1 VKTCFADTF
10 YFLALLNG
18 RDPHHSRVT
27 DFNASQRVRL
37 ITSMWVL
44 VEVADAMADPPNR
57 PLFLRLFE
65 RLQASPLATIVPFS
79 DEVFAA
85 GLRLYRERA
94 DKDWP
99 VTDRISFAIM
109 RHEGILDALTGDRH
123 FEQAGFAVMLR
134 T

>member
-1 VKTCFADTF
+1 MKTYFADTF

-27 DFNASQRVRL
+27 DFNTSQRVRL
-37 ITSMWVL
+37 VTTMWVL
-44 VEVADAMADPPNR
+44 TVVADAMADPPNR

-65 RLQASPLATIVPFS
+65 RLQASPLVTIVRFS
-79 DEVFAA
+79 EEVFAA
-85 GLRLYRERA
+85 GLRLYQERA

-99 VTDRISFAIM
+99 LTDCISFAVM
-109 RHEGILDALTGDRH
+109 LREGILEALTGDRH
-123 FEQAGFAVMLR
+123 FEQAGFAAMLK